1 MAQAPSI
8 RLERLRKAL
17 LDAYILLSRGYPR
30 RQTLDM
36 VKARYSLNQWESLAV
51 YHCLHPYAKIRE
63 IRAKTRCQPRSVYAI
78 DGYNVAVSLYCIERG
93 IPVLVCPDGYTRDV
107 MGGWKPR
114 PEEVVEPLT
123 RFLEKLEE
131 HLSARPVVYL
141 DSRVSR
147 SGVLASMLRRRG
159 YLAATSKTTDK
170 SVLLAAAHR
179 GYTPLTSDIVILE
192 KAGGCNYLTH
202 YAVTERAALL
212 DVPGILSE
220 GLEELAELWGMSP
233 SGARHHTRSLRRP

>member
-1 MAQAPSI
+1 MAQTPSI

-30 RQTLDM
+30 RQTLDL
-36 VKARYSLNQWESLAV
+36 VKARYALNQWESLAV

-63 IRAKTRCQPRSVYAI
+63 IRVKTRCPPRTVYAI

-93 IPVLVCPDGYTRDV
+93 IPVLICPDGYTRDA

-114 PEEVVEPLT
+114 PEDVLDPLT
-123 RFLEKLEE
+123 RFLEKLEK
-131 HLSARPVVYL
+131 HLSARPIVYL

-170 SVLLAAAHR
+170 TVLLAAARR

-192 KAGGCNYLTH
+192 RVGGCNYLTH
-202 YAVTERAALL
+202 YAVARRAATL
-212 DVPGILSE
+212 DVPSILSE
-220 GLEELAELWGMSP
+220 GLEELAELWGISH
-233 SGARHHTRSLRRP
+233 GATRHPTRGLRRA